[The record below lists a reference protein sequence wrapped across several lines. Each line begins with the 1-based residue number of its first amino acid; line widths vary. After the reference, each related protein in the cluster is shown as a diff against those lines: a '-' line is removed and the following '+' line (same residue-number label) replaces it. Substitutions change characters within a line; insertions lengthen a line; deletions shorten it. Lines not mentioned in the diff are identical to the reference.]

1 MENQTTNPLTQQL
14 RDARQEGIR
23 HGKILATTK
32 NLSMIMKNLHLPLQE
47 ALILL
52 EIPKKERKTYAKIL
66 TSKENQKNVK
76 KDIDKSMDV

>member
-1 MENQTTNPLTQQL
+1 MENLTTDSISQQL

-32 NLSMIMKNLHLPLQE
+32 NLAMIMKNLHIPIQE

-52 EIPKKERKTYAKIL
+52 EIPKKERKTYEKIFASRAK
-66 TSKENQKNVK
+66 QKDRGNK
-76 KDIDKSMDV
+76 